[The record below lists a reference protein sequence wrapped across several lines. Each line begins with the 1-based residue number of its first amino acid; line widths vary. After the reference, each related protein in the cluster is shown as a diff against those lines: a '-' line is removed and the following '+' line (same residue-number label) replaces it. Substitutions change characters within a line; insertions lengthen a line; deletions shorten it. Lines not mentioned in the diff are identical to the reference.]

1 MTAGLLWSLAGLA
14 LLDSL
19 NTSTLLVVVVVLLL
33 ARRPVLSAWLYL
45 AGAVGSFLLLAL
57 GLYLG
62 ASGAAA
68 AFDGGALLVR
78 RVALL
83 LVAVLLLVLA
93 GRRLRERPRRAL
105 DLPGWFSPATAV
117 VVGVLATL
125 ADLPTAFPLF
135 LAVERLTAA
144 GVTRGDGVLAL
155 LGYAAVYALPAVVAL
170 VVGSLLRERLRSGLE
185 WLRTQVGG
193 GPVPRSV
200 PVALLLTAGAVA
212 AGTVAVVL

>member
-1 MTAGLLWSLAGLA
+1 MTAGLAWSLVGLA

-45 AGAVGSFLLLAL
+45 AGAVGSFLVLAL
-57 GLYLG
+57 GLYVG
-62 ASGAAA
+62 ASGAAE

-83 LVAVLLLVLA
+83 LVAVLLVVLA
-93 GRRLRERPRRAL
+93 VRRLRERPRRSL
-105 DLPGWFSPATAV
+105 DLPAWFSPATAAL
-117 VVGVLATL
+117 VGVLATL
-125 ADLPTAFPLF
+125 SDLPTAFPLF

-144 GVTRGDGVLAL
+144 GVDRGDGVLAL
-155 LGYAAVYALPAVVAL
+155 VGYAAVYALPAVVAL
-170 VVGSLLRERLRSGLE
+170 VVVSVLRERLRSALE
-185 WLRTQVGG
+185 WVRAQVGG

-200 PVALLLTAGAVA
+200 PVAVLFGVGALAAAAVA
-212 AGTVAVVL
+212 VLL

>member
-1 MTAGLLWSLAGLA
+1 MTAGLVWSLVGLA

-45 AGAVGSFLLLAL
+45 AGAVGSFGVLAL

-62 ASGAAA
+62 AAGAAA
-68 AFDGGALLVR
+68 ATAGGALLVR
-78 RVALL
+78 RVALG
-83 LVAVLLLVLA
+83 LVAVLLAVLA
-93 GRRLRERPRRAL
+93 VRRLRERPRRAL
-105 DLPGWFSPATAV
+105 ELPRWFSPATAA

-125 ADLPTAFPLF
+125 ADLPTAFPLY

-144 GVTRGDGVLAL
+144 GVDRGDGLLAL
-155 LGYAAVYALPAVVAL
+155 LGYAGVYALPALVAL
-170 VVGSLLRERLRSGLE
+170 VVVSVLRERLLPGLA
-185 WLRTQVGG
+185 WVRAQVAG

-200 PVALLLTAGAVA
+200 PVALLLAAGAVA
-212 AGTVAVVL
+212 AATVAVLL

>member
-1 MTAGLLWSLAGLA
+1 VTAGLVWGLVGLA

-68 AFDGGALLVR
+68 AVAGGTLLVR

-83 LVAVLLLVLA
+83 LVAVLLGVLA
-93 GRRLRERPRRAL
+93 VRRLRERPRRAL
-105 DLPGWFSPATAV
+105 DLPRWFSPATAA

-144 GVTRGDGVLAL
+144 GVERGDGVLAV
-155 LGYAAVYALPAVVAL
+155 LGYTAVYALPALVAL
-170 VVGSLLRERLRSGLE
+170 LVVSVLRERLRPGLARVRD
-185 WLRTQVGG
+185 LVGA

-200 PVALLLTAGAVA
+200 PVAVLLALGALAAAAVA
-212 AGTVAVVL
+212 VLL

>member
-1 MTAGLLWSLAGLA
+1 MTAGLVWGLVGLA

-68 AFDGGALLVR
+68 AVAGGTLLVR

-83 LVAVLLLVLA
+83 LVAVLLGVLA
-93 GRRLRERPRRAL
+93 VRRLRERPRRAL
-105 DLPGWFSPATAV
+105 DLPRWFSPATAA

-144 GVTRGDGVLAL
+144 GVERGDGVLAV
-155 LGYAAVYALPAVVAL
+155 LGYTAVYALPALVAL
-170 VVGSLLRERLRSGLE
+170 LVVSVLRERLRPGLARVRD
-185 WLRTQVGG
+185 LVGA

-200 PVALLLTAGAVA
+200 PVAVLLALGALAAAAVA
-212 AGTVAVVL
+212 VLL